1 MGSLRSRSV
10 MGRFV
15 VASLAAAGL
24 GLTQAGAQFTS
35 DNVNLLSQI
44 PLSGFPSN
52 PTSANDCWGYTSP
65 SGREYALMGVR
76 DALVVVEITTPSSP
90 VIVGQVTHSNC
101 LWGDV
106 KVYGDYCYVVNECG
120 GGIDVIDLAD
130 VDNGN
135 VTLVGQVTK
144 GGLATSHDIAI
155 DTDSGFLYLCG
166 ANINGGRLVAWDLS
180 DPANPTLAGQVPSS
194 QGAYVHDAQ
203 IVTYTSGPYAG
214 KQIAFCANG
223 GIGLDIYDVT
233 NKSNMFRLSRTTYP
247 NLSYCHQCWLSDDR
261 QYLYLD
267 DETDGVNETVIFDV
281 TDLSNPLLV
290 NTYSSGV
297 SATDHNLYVRDGFIY
312 EAEYHAGLRI
322 FCADDPVNPVQVGWF
337 DTYPENDG
345 SGFDGAWGVYP
356 FFPSG
361 TVIVSDIN
369 RGLFILDPADALS
382 AGALTFAYPQGRP
395 ELIDPQGGTAVLV
408 EVAASCGVTVEPN
421 TALLHYDIGQGFV
434 TVPMQLVSENVYDA
448 VFPAIECGL
457 EVSYYVSAQ
466 ATSGATFTD
475 PSGAPGETFSV
486 LSANEILVQSQ
497 DDLEADT
504 GWVVGAPGDDASTGI
519 WERVDPVGT
528 AAQPEDDHTPV
539 PGTMCFVTG
548 QCAPGC
554 GLGDNDVDG
563 GQTTLTTPT
572 IDLSA
577 IPDAQI
583 SYWRWYSNST
593 GADPNA
599 DVFVV
604 DISNDNGS
612 TWTNVETIGPSG
624 PQTSGGWFF
633 HAFNV
638 TDFVLPTA
646 QVRVRFIAS
655 DEGAGSLVEAAVD
668 DFTVSEVVCEPSA
681 TADINGP
688 RGAPDGCVDAFDL
701 GAILGAWCSGVND
714 PNPPSPPCENCTPA
728 NLAVAD
734 ISGAA
739 NVPDGCVDAFDL
751 AKLLAE
757 WCSVAGGNPCGTCF

>member
-1 MGSLRSRSV
+1 MGS
-10 MGRFV
+10 FV
-15 VASLAAAGL
+15 VASLVAAGL
-24 GLTQAGAQFTS
+24 GLAQAGAQFTS
-35 DNVNLLSQI
+35 DKVNLLSQI
-44 PLSGFPSN
+44 PLNGFPSK

-76 DALVVVEITTPSSP
+76 NAMVVVEITTPGSP

-106 KVYGDYCYVVNECG
+106 KVFGDYCYVVNECG
-120 GGIDVIDLAD
+120 GGIDVINLAD

-135 VTLVGQVTK
+135 VTLVGQVTT
-144 GGLATSHDIAI
+144 GGLAASHNVAI
-155 DTDSGFLYLCG
+155 DADSGFLYLCG
-166 ANINGGRLVAWDLS
+166 ANINGGRLVAFDLS

-194 QGAYVHDAQ
+194 QGVNVHDAQ

-247 NLSYCHQCWLSDDR
+247 NLTYCHQCWLSEDR
-261 QYLYLD
+261 QYLYLN
-267 DETDGVNETVIFDV
+267 DETDSVNETVIFDV
-281 TDLSNPLLV
+281 TNLSNPLLV
-290 NTYSSGV
+290 NTSSSGV

-345 SGFDGAWGVYP
+345 GGFDGAWSVYP

-361 TVIVSDIN
+361 TVIVSDID
-369 RGLFILDPADALS
+369 RGLFVLDPADALS
-382 AGALTFAYPQGRP
+382 AGALTFAYPNGRP
-395 ELIDPQGGTAVLV
+395 ELIDPQGGTAVRV
-408 EVAASCGVTVEPN
+408 EVAASCGATVDPG

-434 TVPMQLVSENVYDA
+434 TVPMQLVSKNVYDA
-448 VFPAIECGL
+448 VFGAIECGL
-457 EVSYYVSAQ
+457 KVSYYVSIQ
-466 ATSGATFTD
+466 TTSGATFTD
-475 PSGAPGETFSV
+475 PPGAPGETFSV
-486 LSANEILVQSQ
+486 LSANEIIVQSQ

-504 GWVVGAPGDDASTGI
+504 GWVVGAPGDNAVTGV

-528 AAQPEDDHTPV
+528 AAQPDDDHTPV

-577 IPDAQI
+577 MPEARIG
-583 SYWRWYSNST
+583 YWRWYSNDT

-604 DISNDNGS
+604 EVSNDNGS
-612 TWTNVETIGPSG
+612 TWTNVETVGPSG

-633 HAFNV
+633 HGFKV

-646 QVRVRFIAS
+646 QMRLRFIAS
-655 DEGAGSLVEAAVD
+655 DEGLGSLVEAAVD
-668 DFTVSEVVCEPSA
+668 DFTVSEVLCEPPPS
-681 TADINGP
+681 TADLNG
-688 RGAPDGCVDAFDL
+688 DGCTDSKDL
-701 GAILGAWCSGVND
+701 TILLGAWCSAVND
-714 PNPPSPPCENCTPA
+714 PNPPSPPCENCNPA
-728 NLAVAD
+728 ILCLVD

-739 NVPDGCVDAFDL
+739 MVPDGCVDAFDL
-751 AKLLAE
+751 AKLLAA
-757 WCSVAGGNPCGTCF
+757 WCSVAGGNPCGTCFPPP